1 MLTVTDLHRR
11 FNKSKDNSEILDW
24 LYEHPQSFAAKKY
37 DEINAIRVAEKM
49 YASIMGFVN
58 AGLEL
63 FNYREA
69 EYLFGQER
77 SFDINS
83 LGRKKT
89 VLFINSSN
97 TNRTMDNLIILFY
110 NQALQLLNADADAT
124 KDGRLKVP
132 VRIIM
137 DDFAASSTIPDFDKV
152 ISVIR
157 SRDISVSLI
166 IQSLSQLQSLYDSAV
181 SSTIINNCDHLIYMG
196 SQDIDTANFI
206 SARTCMTPES
216 VLRMP
221 RDRVCVITNGE
232 KARWVEKIQPY
243 STTVYFDPV
252 EVSGECFM

>member
-1 MLTVTDLHRR
+1 M
-11 FNKSKDNSEILDW
+11 
-24 LYEHPQSFAAKKY
+24 
-37 DEINAIRVAEKM
+37 
-49 YASIMGFVN
+49 
-58 AGLEL
+58 
-63 FNYREA
+63 
-69 EYLFGQER
+69 
-77 SFDINS
+77 
-83 LGRKKT
+83 
-89 VLFINSSN
+89 
-97 TNRTMDNLIILFY
+97 
-110 NQALQLLNADADAT
+110 
-124 KDGRLKVP
+124 
-132 VRIIM
+132 
-137 DDFAASSTIPDFDKV
+137 

-196 SQDIDTANFI
+196 SQDIDTSNYI